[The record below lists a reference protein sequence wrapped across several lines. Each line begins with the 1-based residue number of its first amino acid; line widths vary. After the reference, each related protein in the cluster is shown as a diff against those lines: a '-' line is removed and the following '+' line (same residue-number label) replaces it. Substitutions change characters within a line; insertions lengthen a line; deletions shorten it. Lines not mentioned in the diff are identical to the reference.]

1 MGHGGK
7 RKGAGRKSN
16 AEIARARQVFR
27 SVIPEARWRRIIEN
41 LAKLAEKEQSRSALE
56 AFRLLAPYSFGVP
69 TENNAGDES
78 VDAARRGRVPRTGA
92 GQCRSLPVAVRCSQ
106 ARSDA

>member
-16 AEIARARQVFR
+16 ADIAHAREVFR

-56 AFRLLAPYSFGVP
+56 AFRLLAPYVSGVP
-69 TENNAGDES
+69 TEKNSGDEN
-78 VDAARRGRVPRTGA
+78 VEPFNLIEYV
-92 GQCRSLPVAVRCSQ
+92 LPATEK
-106 ARSDA
+106 SD